1 MADLSREIFLRE
13 NHPDLCARWE
23 APQWSLFHA
32 RLDEIAHGGMLTA
45 SACRL
50 VARGVNELVPV
61 APAPATPHARKSARA
76 PARRA
81 SRKIHEAPI
90 VPLDQPETLALNA
103 PAQRV
108 EAAAYFGDIRR
119 KFETL
124 LTSRHRQSICAFIEV
139 LYRDVVFLP
148 DADSEPNDGTRKA

>member
-1 MADLSREIFLRE
+1 MADLSREIYLRE

-32 RLDEIAHGGMLTA
+32 RLDEIANGGMLTA

-50 VARGVNELVPV
+50 VARGVNDLIPV

-81 SRKIHEAPI
+81 AKKIHEAPI
-90 VPLDQPETLALNA
+90 VPLDEPEALTLHA
-103 PAQRV
+103 PPLSAQ
-108 EAAAYFGDIRR
+108 ATDYLDDIRR

-124 LTSRHRQSICAFIEV
+124 LASRHRQSVCAFLEV

-148 DADSEPNDGTRKA
+148 ADGSADND